1 LPRPSSS
8 DAGAQALPAEGEL
21 RVKLTWLTVFRTVAI
36 SLLMIVVAA
45 RLLSSQRATELSSAD
60 SLFFLVIGAV
70 YGLTLAYGFALRR
83 RTASRLVAWVQLLGD
98 VVLASCLAWLTG
110 GSDSPFLFAY
120 SLAVVAGAI
129 LLFRKGALVVA
140 TASSVAFVALVAA
153 IEWGWL
159 PPPLGYVHL
168 TAARALFA
176 ISSHVLSQYLLAVL
190 AGYLSEQV
198 LSTGGRL
205 SAREADIRQL
215 VDLQNRIV
223 SAMPS
228 GLVTCEA
235 DGRVTFINPAAA
247 AILGHSREQAVGRPI
262 EEILPGVLALR
273 PNTRR
278 AELQIEAPS
287 GKKTLGLMVT
297 PLEADSRAQLVV
309 FSDLTEVRRMQ
320 DELKRI
326 DHLAS
331 LGRMSAQLAHE
342 IRNPLA
348 SMRGSAQMLAE
359 DVPSGAPAARL
370 AQVLLRESDRLAVLV
385 EEYLKLARPPPP
397 QARLQRLDAVVAET
411 VEMLRIDPVATGVKI
426 EESLMPV
433 QGYADVAQLKQV
445 LINLLRNAL
454 VAAGRGGQ
462 VRVKVADEP
471 GRVRI
476 DVWDSAGSIPPD
488 DLHRIFDPFY
498 TTREGGTGLGLST
511 VYAIVKAHGG
521 AIEVSSSPETGT
533 TFSVGLP
540 DRPPAE
546 A

>member
-8 DAGAQALPAEGEL
+8 GAGASGSPAESEL

-36 SLLMIVVAA
+36 SLMLVTLAV
-45 RLLSSQRATELSSAD
+45 RLLSGQRAAEPSRAD

-70 YGLTLAYGFALRR
+70 YLATLAYGFALRR
-83 RTASRLVAWVQLLGD
+83 GAGSRVVAYVQVLGD
-98 VVLASCLAWLTG
+98 VVLASCLAYLTG
-110 GSDSPFLFAY
+110 GADSPFLFTY
-120 SLAVVAGAI
+120 SLAVVAAAI
-129 LLFRKGALVVA
+129 LLFRKGALLAA
-140 TASSVAFVALVAA
+140 TATSVAFVGLVAA
-153 IEWGWL
+153 IDTGL
-159 PPPLGYVHL
+159 LAPPQGYAPL
-168 TAARALFA
+168 TTSRAAFA
-176 ISSHVLSQYLLAVL
+176 IASHVLSQYLLAVL

-205 SAREADIRQL
+205 VEREADIREL

-235 DGRVTFINPAAA
+235 DGRVTFINPAGAT
-247 AILGHSREQAVGRPI
+247 ILGQTREGVVGRPI
-262 EEILPGVLALR
+262 DEVLPGVLGLR

-278 AELQIEAPS
+278 NELAIDSPG

-297 PLEADSRAQLVV
+297 PLEARSQALLVV

-348 SMRGSAQMLAE
+348 SMRGSAQLLAH
-359 DVPSGAPAARL
+359 DVPEGAPAARL
-370 AQVLLRESDRLAVLV
+370 AQVLLRESDRLALLV
-385 EEYLKLARPPPP
+385 EDYLKLARPPPP
-397 QARLQRLDAVVAET
+397 QARLQRLDSVVAET
-411 VEMLRIDPVATGVKI
+411 VEMLRIDPVATGVLI
-426 EESLMPV
+426 EENLKPV
-433 QGYADVAQLKQV
+433 HGYIDVAQLKQV

-454 VAAGRGGQ
+454 VAAGRGG
-462 VRVKVADEP
+462 RVKVEVSDEP

-476 DVWDSAGSIPPD
+476 DVWDSAGSIPPE
-488 DLHRIFDPFY
+488 DLHRIFEPFY
-498 TTREGGTGLGLST
+498 TTHQGGTGLGLST
-511 VYAIVKAHGG
+511 VHAIVKAHGG
-521 AIEVSSSPETGT
+521 AIEVTSSKERGT

-540 DRPPAE
+540 DRAPAE

>member
-1 LPRPSSS
+1 LPRQSSS
-8 DAGAQALPAEGEL
+8 DAGAPAVPAESDL

-36 SLLMIVVAA
+36 SLLMVVLAA
-45 RLLSSQRATELSSAD
+45 RLLSSQRPTELTSAD

-83 RTASRLVAWVQLLGD
+83 RAASRIVAWVQVLGD
-98 VVLASCLAWLTG
+98 VVLASCLAYLTG
-110 GSDSPFLFAY
+110 GPDSPFLFAY
-120 SLAVVAGAI
+120 SLAVVAAAM
-129 LLFRKGALVVA
+129 LLFRRGALVAA
-140 TASSVAFVALVAA
+140 TFSSVAFIALIGAVEAGVLSA
-153 IEWGWL
+153 PAGYQ
-159 PPPLGYVHL
+159 PL
-168 TAARALFA
+168 TTTRALFA

-205 SAREADIRQL
+205 SEREADIRQL

-247 AILGHSREQAVGRPI
+247 TILGHTREQAVGWPI
-262 EEILPGVLALR
+262 ETILPGVLALR

-278 AELQIEAPS
+278 AELQIEAPT

-297 PLEADSRAQLVV
+297 PLEANSEALLVV

-331 LGRMSAQLAHE
+331 LGRLSAQLAHE

-348 SMRGSAQMLAE
+348 SMRGSAQMLAH
-359 DVPSGAPAARL
+359 DAPPGAPAERL
-370 AQVLLRESDRLAVLV
+370 AQVLLRESDRLSGLV
-385 EEYLKLARPPPP
+385 EDYLKLARPPPP
-397 QARLQRLDAVVAET
+397 QARMQRLDSVVAET
-411 VEMLRIDPVATGVKI
+411 VEMLRIDPVATGVVI
-426 EESLMPV
+426 EESLLPV
-433 QGYADVAQLKQV
+433 QGFIDVAQLKQV

-462 VRVKVADEP
+462 VRVKVGEEP

-476 DVWDSAGSIPPD
+476 DVWDSAGSIPPE
-488 DLHRIFDPFY
+488 DLHRIFEPFY

-521 AIEVSSSPETGT
+521 AIEVKSSPQGGT

-540 DRPPAE
+540 SQPPAS

>member
-1 LPRPSSS
+1 MLV
-8 DAGAQALPAEGEL
+8 ALA
-21 RVKLTWLTVFRTVAI
+21 V
-36 SLLMIVVAA
+36 
-45 RLLSSQRATELSSAD
+45 RLLSGQRSAEPSRAD

-70 YGLTLAYGFALRR
+70 YVATLAYGFALRR
-83 RTASRLVAWVQLLGD
+83 GAGSRIVAYVQVLGD
-98 VVLASCLAWLTG
+98 VVLASCLAYLTG
-110 GSDSPFLFAY
+110 GPDSPFLFTY
-120 SLAVVAGAI
+120 SLAVVAAAI
-129 LLFRKGALVVA
+129 LLFRKGALLAA
-140 TASSVAFVALVAA
+140 TATSVAFVGLVGA
-153 IEWGWL
+153 IEAGLLAHPQGYL
-159 PPPLGYVHL
+159 PL
-168 TAARALFA
+168 TTSRAAFA
-176 ISSHVLSQYLLAVL
+176 IGSHVLSQYLLAVL

-205 SAREADIRQL
+205 VEREADIREL

-235 DGRVTFINPAAA
+235 DGRVTFINPAGATM
-247 AILGHSREQAVGRPI
+247 LGQTREAVVGRPI
-262 EEILPGVLALR
+262 DQILPGVLGLR

-278 AELQIEAPS
+278 NELAIDSPG

-297 PLEADSRAQLVV
+297 PLEARSQALLVV

-348 SMRGSAQMLAE
+348 SMRGSAQLLAH
-359 DVPSGAPAARL
+359 DVPEGAPAARL
-370 AQVLLRESDRLAVLV
+370 AQVLLRESDRLALLV
-385 EEYLKLARPPPP
+385 EDYLKLARPPPP
-397 QARLQRLDAVVAET
+397 QARVQRLDAVVAET
-411 VEMLRIDPVATGVKI
+411 VEMLRIDPVATGVMI
-426 EESLMPV
+426 EENLKPV
-433 QGYADVAQLKQV
+433 QGYIDVSQLKQV

-454 VAAGRGGQ
+454 VAAGRGG
-462 VRVKVADEP
+462 RVKVQVSDEP

-476 DVWDSAGSIPPD
+476 DVWDSAGSIPPE
-488 DLHRIFDPFY
+488 DLHRIFEPFY

-511 VYAIVKAHGG
+511 VHAIVKAHGG
-521 AIEVSSSPETGT
+521 AIEVTSSKERGT

-540 DRPPAE
+540 DRAPAE